1 VTPYFSDDWVTVYHG
16 DALHALKSVPD
27 ASVHCCVTSPP
38 YWGLR
43 SYLPDTVKLRADLS
57 SEDVAAVEQELLS
70 LGIFPIG
77 GGV

>member
-1 VTPYFSDDWVTVYHG
+1 MRAYYSDDYATIYCG
-16 DALHALKSVPD
+16 DVLDGLAELPD
-27 ASVHCCVTSPP
+27 ASVHCCVTSLP